1 MFMVIIQCKIFP
13 APLVKGSQCFQAD
26 LRIVG
31 EEPIAIVVEYGF
43 LQDVVQFLY
52 GLGHDECP
60 STHVIELTDIVGAQ
74 ACIGAIY
81 EPAVPGHLD
90 DFFFV
95 FPGCMHMEMGM
106 PLESMMSPISTI
118 GLGRCSLLSP
128 N

>member
-1 MFMVIIQCKIFP
+1 MQDFP
-13 APLVKGSQCFQAD
+13 ASLAKGSQCFQAD

-31 EEPIAIVVEYGF
+31 EEPIATVIEYGF

-60 STHVIELTDIVGAQ
+60 AAHVIELTDIVGAQ

-90 DFFFV
+90 DFFFERDRRQLFV
-95 FPGCMHMEMGM
+95 RISRMYAHGDGDAPGT
-106 PLESMMSPISTI
+106 P
-118 GLGRCSLLSP
+118 
-128 N
+128 